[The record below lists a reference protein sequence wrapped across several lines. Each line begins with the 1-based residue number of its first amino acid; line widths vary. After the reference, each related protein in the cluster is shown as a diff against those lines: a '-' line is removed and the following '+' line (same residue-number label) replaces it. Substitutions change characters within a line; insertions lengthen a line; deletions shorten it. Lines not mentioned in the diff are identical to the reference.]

1 MGDMERFTDSDEER
15 AAQLKNR
22 AKAPKTGHLLRL
34 MPSDGAKEIRV
45 ELTNRFGEVYTQTR
59 RL

>member
-22 AKAPKTGHLLRL
+22 AKAPKTGHLFRL

-45 ELTNRFGEVYTQTR
+45 ELTNRFGEVYTQTL